1 MSSGTSSTM
10 PPKRIADYFF
20 MVGLPDDSPLFPS
33 PTSITDAIQDTQAS
47 NNDSN
52 DTISLH
58 LGTIDAGR
66 GLGLEGNLSSGLV
79 VPVSV
84 GSVLVSP
91 PPSELREHRA
101 LPSSHS
107 SHSSHGN
114 TASMPIHTQLP
125 SSDKDPS
132 TTHQNPIFTF
142 TTTTAASNKTATH
155 TSVFDKVLPSAPRD
169 PSSLLSD
176 PTAVYSPNRTRS
188 KSMAHFHPPPG
199 LERLD
204 TDEGILQQ
212 ASTESFRQVRPPR
225 RMSTASLMGPPRRA
239 VTMSNISNPGGAM
252 LQHKPSYRHVSN
264 GTLFKCVQ
272 EGLELEL
279 SKSMIEEAEAEAEE
293 NTISRPKMGQGDHIR
308 RETPIANDNDKSAL
322 SVNDVRSLAFGKNV
336 SMIRSRSKAVA
347 ASAEATQISQQGEAI
362 LERDQIHPGDRVF
375 TPLFCFPAE
384 LSFKLSDEKPQ
395 TTYHSFVMTQETGN
409 RSYAM
414 CVTIYER
421 LAPGMHRLF
430 EKICQRWTR
439 NHMSESEIEYAKAI
453 KIKIAKEKML
463 LRHLQEQ
470 LREYKTLGKRQN
482 QAHLR
487 REVVDSE
494 EKLSLLE
501 DQMRPWQGLFVEIDD
516 VWIPRCIGL
525 VSAIPYHY
533 LLRDWLLAVVVACS
547 GGVENPG
554 MSQSSLRLESY
565 VKNLIHEVNLPPFG
579 KLEVGIT
586 VNNRLIYASRP
597 ALNSVPIVKN
607 FSLFPLFRCLS
618 AEDIVT
624 IIEVI
629 LSEGRVIFLSSYLGM
644 LTLASESFLYLLF
657 PLYWQG
663 VYIPI
668 LPSALMTCLQAP
680 VPYIIGVERRSCDPD
695 FPPEDACVVDL
706 DKGIIDVQLAPI
718 PLPPRQRK
726 KLVQSLE
733 QYAPTSAIR
742 RSASTKNPS
751 LGPPAYVKEA
761 FPHSRL
767 TLFCGVSRA
776 PRWGKRMESTRQ
788 LPAVPVSITTSQPS
802 SLNTSAA
809 QTPVLSATQLQ
820 NKPAAAMP
828 PGAFGAGGTDQRE
841 TLIGPLIEARTG
853 AVSEGLLSMDIDSR
867 PPLIRSATEPFHEK
881 QLDVEPKDQPRPSG
895 ESTAMSDVGQEAS
908 PLSQNSTS
916 DSFKTASRK
925 VLSPPR
931 TRTAIF
937 DISKKQ
943 ENATTP
949 QQPQQPQQQPTSATG
964 GGGVVH
970 PSINRSNSSQST
982 YINTATGFEG
992 PGLSHRA
999 SFTSIDS
1006 SSSSVFSKSQM
1017 TTGSKA
1023 GSPISTMTSNTMNSV
1038 NGPYPT
1044 STTTTSGAQ
1053 TLNGEAIMSG
1063 IEPELLATA
1072 TVEGHVL
1079 SSVSRPVPMS
1089 LLNCRCGIC
1098 TRGLAS
1104 HNEVYRCEG
1113 CSLFVHA
1120 GCMDELLY
1128 PCVPRGFDESGVCWS
1143 VLQMWAGLMKGYRS
1157 GIIAGAALQQQQLLQ
1172 QQQQQQQQL
1181 VQQQHASPRS
1191 YGHAKQLSSSGSE
1204 NEKEGRDR
1212 LSWASFQR
1220 WTGRNSMSS
1229 ASANGVTATTTTT
1242 TKGANSFSPPNRA
1255 ATTVESSH
1263 HQHHHHQHRQQTAQP
1278 LARTRNGTDSSTH
1291 SDTVSFHRDVFMKT
1305 IDKDARPFM
1314 SAFTES
1320 QAFVQFVQ
1328 DRVDRSPGDPEI
1340 MFFDEVIKAKINRSR
1355 FRLGKEETKFLD
1367 DPSYGVQG
1375 TVKAVPPSGD
1385 VQIFD
1390 TTERRF
1396 PLDLDP
1402 AYL

>member
-1 MSSGTSSTM
+1 
-10 PPKRIADYFF
+10 
-20 MVGLPDDSPLFPS
+20 
-33 PTSITDAIQDTQAS
+33 
-47 NNDSN
+47 
-52 DTISLH
+52 
-58 LGTIDAGR
+58 
-66 GLGLEGNLSSGLV
+66 
-79 VPVSV
+79 
-84 GSVLVSP
+84 
-91 PPSELREHRA
+91 
-101 LPSSHS
+101 
-107 SHSSHGN
+107 
-114 TASMPIHTQLP
+114 
-125 SSDKDPS
+125 
-132 TTHQNPIFTF
+132 
-142 TTTTAASNKTATH
+142 
-155 TSVFDKVLPSAPRD
+155 
-169 PSSLLSD
+169 
-176 PTAVYSPNRTRS
+176 
-188 KSMAHFHPPPG
+188 
-199 LERLD
+199 
-204 TDEGILQQ
+204 
-212 ASTESFRQVRPPR
+212 
-225 RMSTASLMGPPRRA
+225 
-239 VTMSNISNPGGAM
+239 
-252 LQHKPSYRHVSN
+252 
-264 GTLFKCVQ
+264 
-272 EGLELEL
+272 
-279 SKSMIEEAEAEAEE
+279 
-293 NTISRPKMGQGDHIR
+293 
-308 RETPIANDNDKSAL
+308 
-322 SVNDVRSLAFGKNV
+322 
-336 SMIRSRSKAVA
+336 MIRSRSKAVA

-375 TPLFCFPAE
+375 TPLVTCRYPESDWNDAEAFPAFLPMFCFPAE

-1181 VQQQHASPRS
+1181 VQQQQQQHASPRS

-1305 IDKDARPFM
+1305 IDKDAR
-1314 SAFTES
+1314 
-1320 QAFVQFVQ
+1320 
-1328 DRVDRSPGDPEI
+1328 
-1340 MFFDEVIKAKINRSR
+1340 
-1355 FRLGKEETKFLD
+1355 
-1367 DPSYGVQG
+1367 
-1375 TVKAVPPSGD
+1375 
-1385 VQIFD
+1385 
-1390 TTERRF
+1390 
-1396 PLDLDP
+1396 
-1402 AYL
+1402 

>member
-33 PTSITDAIQDTQAS
+33 PTSITDVIQDTQAS
-47 NNDSN
+47 NNDRNENDN
-52 DTISLH
+52 DTLR
-58 LGTIDAGR
+58 LGKDAGR
-66 GLGLEGNLSSGLV
+66 GHGLEGNLSSGLF
-79 VPVSV
+79 VPGSV
-84 GSVLVSP
+84 GSVAVSP
-91 PPSELREHRA
+91 PPTEHREHRA

-107 SHSSHGN
+107 SRSSHGN
-114 TASMPIHTQLP
+114 TAPMTIHTQLP
-125 SSDKDPS
+125 SDKDPS

-142 TTTTAASNKTATH
+142 TTTTASNTTATH
-155 TSVFDKVLPSAPRD
+155 TSTFEKMLPSAPSD

-176 PTAVYSPNRTRS
+176 STAIYSPNRTRS

-204 TDEGILQQ
+204 TDEGVLHQ
-212 ASTESFRQVRPPR
+212 ASTESFRQVRAPR

-239 VTMSNISNPGGAM
+239 VTISNISNPGGTM

-293 NTISRPKMGQGDHIR
+293 DTTSHPKMGQGDYPR
-308 RETPIANDNDKSAL
+308 REAPTANNIDKSAL
-322 SVNDVRSLAFGKNV
+322 SVNDVRSMAFGKNV

-347 ASAEATQISQQGEAI
+347 ASAEATQISQQGETI
-362 LERDQIHPGDRVF
+362 LEGDQIHPGDRVF
-375 TPLFCFPAE
+375 TPFVTCRYPQSDWNDAEVFPAF
-384 LSFKLSDEKPQ
+384 LP
-395 TTYHSFVMTQETGN
+395 
-409 RSYAM
+409 
-414 CVTIYER
+414 
-421 LAPGMHRLF
+421 
-430 EKICQRWTR
+430 
-439 NHMSESEIEYAKAI
+439 MSESEIEYAKAI
-453 KIKIAKEKML
+453 KTKIAKEKTL
-463 LRHLQEQ
+463 FRQLQEQ

-487 REVVDSE
+487 REIVDSE

-501 DQMRPWQGLFVEIDD
+501 DQMKPWQGLFVEIDD

-644 LTLASESFLYLLF
+644 LTLACESFLYLLF

-706 DKGIIDVQLAPI
+706 DKGVIDVQLAPV

-742 RSASTKNPS
+742 RSAATKNPH
-751 LGPPAYVKEA
+751 LGPPAYVKQA

-776 PRWGKRMESTRQ
+776 PRWSKRMESTRQ
-788 LPAVPVSITTSQPS
+788 LPAVPVSIPTSQPS
-802 SLNTSAA
+802 NLNPSAS

-820 NKPAAAMP
+820 NKPAAVMP
-828 PGAFGAGGTDQRE
+828 PGAVGAGGTDQRE
-841 TLIGPLIEARTG
+841 ALIGPLIEARPG
-853 AVSEGLLSMDIDSR
+853 AASEGSLSTDTDSR
-867 PPLIRSATEPFHEK
+867 PPMIRSATEPLHEK

-895 ESTAMSDVGQEAS
+895 ESTAMVDIGQEAS
-908 PLSQNSTS
+908 PLSHNSAL
-916 DSFKTASRK
+916 DSFKTPSRK

-931 TRTAIF
+931 ARTSIF
-937 DISKKQ
+937 DVSKKQ
-943 ENATTP
+943 ENGTTL
-949 QQPQQPQQQPTSATG
+949 QQPQQQQQQQQQQPANGTG
-964 GGGVVH
+964 GGGGGGAVH

-1044 STTTTSGAQ
+1044 STITSFSGGQMLSGETT
-1053 TLNGEAIMSG
+1053 MSS
-1063 IEPELLATA
+1063 IEPELLAA
-1072 TVEGHVL
+1072 VTVEGHVL

-1113 CSLFVHA
+1113 CSLYVHA
-1120 GCMDELLY
+1120 GCVDELLY
-1128 PCVPRGFDESGVCWS
+1128 PCVPHGFDESGVCWS

-1157 GIIAGAALQQQQLLQ
+1157 GIIAGAALQQQQQQQQLLQ
-1172 QQQQQQQQL
+1172 QQQQ
-1181 VQQQHASPRS
+1181 
-1191 YGHAKQLSSSGSE
+1191 
-1204 NEKEGRDR
+1204 
-1212 LSWASFQR
+1212 
-1220 WTGRNSMSS
+1220 
-1229 ASANGVTATTTTT
+1229 
-1242 TKGANSFSPPNRA
+1242 
-1255 ATTVESSH
+1255 
-1263 HQHHHHQHRQQTAQP
+1263 QHRQQTAQP
-1278 LARTRNGTDSSTH
+1278 LTRTRNGTDSSTH

-1390 TTERRF
+1390 TTARRF
-1396 PLDLDP
+1396 PIVLDS